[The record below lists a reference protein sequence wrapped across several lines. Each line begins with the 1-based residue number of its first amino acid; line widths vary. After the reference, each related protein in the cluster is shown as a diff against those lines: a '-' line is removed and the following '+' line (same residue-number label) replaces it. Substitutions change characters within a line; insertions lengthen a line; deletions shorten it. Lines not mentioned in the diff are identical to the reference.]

1 VPGKKCSREPGTGG
15 GGLNQESEARKNS
28 PSGLRETGELTP
40 LVAVSYREYVLLLSM
55 FDPDEKAIPKVGEK
69 VNVPVLVRA
78 YVSKAG
84 LPRAGL

>member
-1 VPGKKCSREPGTGG
+1 
-15 GGLNQESEARKNS
+15 
-28 PSGLRETGELTP
+28 
-40 LVAVSYREYVLLLSM
+40 VSYREYVLLLSM